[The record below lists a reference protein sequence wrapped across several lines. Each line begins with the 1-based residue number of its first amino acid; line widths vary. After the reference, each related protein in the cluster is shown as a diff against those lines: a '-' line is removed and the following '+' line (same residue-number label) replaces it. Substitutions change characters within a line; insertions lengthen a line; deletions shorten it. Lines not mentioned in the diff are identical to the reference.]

1 VKAKISGRTTKKNP
15 ELHHHILSTLQP
27 GEIHHALRGKS
38 RAAFWPAILHTPSGK
53 NMEIIP

>member
-15 ELHHHILSTLQP
+15 ALHRHILSTLQP

-38 RAAFWPAILHTPSGK
+38 LAALWLAILHTPSGET
-53 NMEIIP
+53 MEIIP